1 MKVFDD
7 AYDKAGGQWVDSA
20 IAGVGGEA
28 ARTAGINRIVG
39 GNPPTMMQFNT
50 GKQLDELVSNS
61 YLANLDAAAA
71 AGHWKDLLPKPIVA
85 LPETAEC

>member
-1 MKVFDD
+1 
-7 AYDKAGGQWVDSA
+7 
-20 IAGVGGEA
+20 
-28 ARTAGINRIVG
+28 
-39 GNPPTMMQFNT
+39 MMQFNT